1 MQKFLCWCYWPKNV
15 MVNEY
20 FQSENLYINELYL
33 FINVTYYTMC
43 VSMCVYK
50 YAYIYILTT
59 QCMCKD
65 WMGSA
70 YFHGM
75 YGGQRAICRSQVS
88 PNLWVQGF
96 QLRSIMKSQNFKLN
110 THLEILE
117 YNKSQNGMVRLYH
130 VFRLTI
136 SRHQKFFSV
145 VFNCYCGT

>member
-59 QCMCKD
+59 
-65 WMGSA
+65 
-70 YFHGM
+70 
-75 YGGQRAICRSQVS
+75 
-88 PNLWVQGF
+88 
-96 QLRSIMKSQNFKLN
+96 
-110 THLEILE
+110 
-117 YNKSQNGMVRLYH
+117 
-130 VFRLTI
+130 
-136 SRHQKFFSV
+136 
-145 VFNCYCGT
+145 